1 MEKQINTQTIYDG
14 KVVKLI
20 KDEVELDDGTRSY
33 REIVCHHGGACIAL
47 KSHEG
52 KYFMV
57 KQYRY
62 SQSEDMLEFCAGK
75 LNEGEDPNDAII
87 RETEEELGYTVK
99 NLKSL
104 GYMIPTCGY
113 STEKIYLYYGEADE
127 YVGGHLDEDER
138 LDVFTYTLADIKK
151 MIINNEIR
159 DAKTICIMYRLEMEK
174 IDG

>member
-1 MEKQINTQTIYDG
+1 MEKQISTQTIYDG

-47 KSHEG
+47 KRQDG

-75 LNEGEDPNDAII
+75 LNEGEDPLEAVI
-87 RETEEELGYTVK
+87 RETEEELGYRTK

-113 STEKIYLYYGEADE
+113 SSEKIYLYYGEAAE

-138 LDVFTYTLADIKK
+138 LDVYAYTFDEIKA
-151 MIINNEIR
+151 MIMQGQII
-159 DAKTICIMYRLEMEK
+159 DAKTICIMYRLEMEN
-174 IDG
+174 INE